1 LQSHAIVTNLKRIA
15 ELFFYT
21 FQEYS
26 LTREIERPPHNQMP
40 ERYFFA
46 GFLIDFAL
54 TQFGNIFIP
63 KGHVVTTKRA
73 LSGPF
78 ITVCVSFAFSQ
89 TAQAAKLTIG

>member
-26 LTREIERPPHNQMP
+26 LTPEIERPPHGQMP

-54 TQFGNIFIP
+54 THFGNIFIP

-78 ITVCVSFAFSQ
+78 ITVFVSLAVFLIAHV
-89 TAQAAKLTIG
+89 TNLAIG